1 MLAEYFGETVP
12 DDCVRPNHQK
22 QETEFVLP
30 ATQLNPPTEE
40 IYRYFE
46 SREISRETVDAFRIA
61 SDDNGMIVFPFYV
74 NGIDVFEK
82 FRRPW
87 KMKPHEKMKEWAY
100 PGAKPVLFGM
110 DACSFSKP
118 LVITEGQCFPGDA
131 EILTEFGW
139 VRFIDYDGKSKV
151 CEVHENLTSEFVTPY
166 AIVKKKYTGPIINV
180 DIGGNYV
187 SRTTPDHNIVVQSI
201 KGEITKIPASD
212 VKRGGKWMYI
222 PTTVKMNGC
231 GISLTNDQIALY
243 LAICADCTIDIR
255 KTTRHSRF
263 TVKKK
268 RKYDRLKGILD
279 RLGVK
284 YHDSGLQKNNY
295 YYLGFSTPD
304 YVKSKRIPLSW
315 QTEATLDQRRFIID
329 EMAYWDGNHV
339 KDRNQLEYSSSY
351 YEDALVIQT
360 IAHTSGYMSTI
371 MKRKREYEYNGEH
384 RSGFV
389 YKVSILKG
397 KSNVTTQR
405 WIPQTSDY
413 SGDVYCVSVPSGM
426 ILVRQDGHITVTGN
440 CDAMALYE
448 AGIQNVVSV
457 PSGCE
462 DYRWIE
468 NCWDWIERFRTII
481 LFGDN
486 DDPGKKMVH
495 TLAKRLEESRCMIVE
510 DYPMRPDGKPCK
522 DANEILFFY
531 GWSELIS
538 MVENAKSIPI
548 KGIIDLSTVVPY
560 DPTAVPR
567 IRTMIPA
574 LDEVIGGLVEGGVT
588 VFTGKA
594 GDGKSTLSG
603 LLLLNAIEQGYNVCA
618 YSGELRKEKFQEWIN
633 LQCAGSDYITLKYD
647 PIREKQIP
655 VVPYA
660 VQER

>member
-118 LVITEGQCFPGDA
+118 LVITEGQ
-131 EILTEFGW
+131 
-139 VRFIDYDGKSKV
+139 
-151 CEVHENLTSEFVTPY
+151 
-166 AIVKKKYTGPIINV
+166 
-180 DIGGNYV
+180 
-187 SRTTPDHNIVVQSI
+187 
-201 KGEITKIPASD
+201 
-212 VKRGGKWMYI
+212 M
-222 PTTVKMNGC
+222 
-231 GISLTNDQIALY
+231 
-243 LAICADCTIDIR
+243 
-255 KTTRHSRF
+255 
-263 TVKKK
+263 
-268 RKYDRLKGILD
+268 
-279 RLGVK
+279 
-284 YHDSGLQKNNY
+284 
-295 YYLGFSTPD
+295 
-304 YVKSKRIPLSW
+304 
-315 QTEATLDQRRFIID
+315 
-329 EMAYWDGNHV
+329 
-339 KDRNQLEYSSSY
+339 
-351 YEDALVIQT
+351 
-360 IAHTSGYMSTI
+360 
-371 MKRKREYEYNGEH
+371 
-384 RSGFV
+384 
-389 YKVSILKG
+389 
-397 KSNVTTQR
+397 
-405 WIPQTSDY
+405 
-413 SGDVYCVSVPSGM
+413 
-426 ILVRQDGHITVTGN
+426 
-440 CDAMALYE
+440 DAMALYE